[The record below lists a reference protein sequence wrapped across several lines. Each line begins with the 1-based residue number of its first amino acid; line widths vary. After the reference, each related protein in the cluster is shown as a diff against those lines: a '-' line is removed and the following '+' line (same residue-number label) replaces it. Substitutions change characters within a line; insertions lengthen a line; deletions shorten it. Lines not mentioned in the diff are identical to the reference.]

1 MLITEEEVYNH
12 AAGHSSSKVSIQI
25 YLSALFL
32 SLLTLFLSLAR
43 NIQQM
48 GLTVFQNSRLLF
60 SPYSSFLTTPL
71 LMSHFHSTGHKQ
83 RYRK

>member
-1 MLITEEEVYNH
+1 MLQAIHLHGIN
-12 AAGHSSSKVSIQI
+12 SDISIC
-25 YLSALFL
+25 
-32 SLLTLFLSLAR
+32 SLLVSSDSFFISLAR

-60 SPYSSFLTTPL
+60 SPYSSLLKAPL

-83 RYRK
+83 RYRKWTRQGRV